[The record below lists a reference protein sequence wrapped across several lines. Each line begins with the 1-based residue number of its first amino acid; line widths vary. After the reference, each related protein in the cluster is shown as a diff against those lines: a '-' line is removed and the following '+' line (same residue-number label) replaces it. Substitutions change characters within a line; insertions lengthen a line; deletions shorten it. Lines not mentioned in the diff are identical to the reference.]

1 LISTKPLRCK
11 HCEFEVQLV
20 TKIDGD
26 SIADGFASHT
36 GWGSLRDHIMRVH
49 PVENDKLDEWIYGS
63 TTWKLPTEVI
73 EREARKAE
81 RECGMVLE
89 AA

>member
-49 PVENDKLDEWIYGS
+49 PVENEILDAWIYGS
-63 TTWKLPTEVI
+63 TSWKLPFDAL
-73 EREARKAE
+73 EAAAKKAE
-81 RECGMVLE
+81 KECGMVLE